1 MEPASRCNRRK
12 LGRIPPRHRESS
24 CVRPLRRDFQGKNV
38 SEEGAIPRT
47 GTRNSE
53 DKRGEKF
60 SSFRL
65 KPGGDTGKTRRF
77 VLPPPPPSSSPSRWN
92 KFALLLNLHYLRYE
106 DEEDKKDSWGGKGR
120 EEGVEIFLAE
130 NTMDVSRGM

>member
-1 MEPASRCNRRK
+1 M
-12 LGRIPPRHRESS
+12 L
-24 CVRPLRRDFQGKNV
+24 
-38 SEEGAIPRT
+38 EEGAIPRT
-47 GTRNSE
+47 RTRNSE
-53 DKRGEKF
+53 GKRGEKF

-77 VLPPPPPSSSPSRWN
+77 VLPPSRWN